1 MDKQNKQRLE
11 QLVRQGIVPNNRLPM
26 LMQAM
31 SNLHMGKQLKPTER
45 DVLSKYM
52 FNMTDIMLKDTTVFN
67 RAKLHTQK
75 TKYQTEETTV
85 DDINEKTIGG
95 VKILDGPEEEENM
108 RTIAN
113 NKGKKLSIRKREKYR
128 FLSKELKREKKKA
141 DMDESVLKTNTEY
154 QELFEAALECYGVS
168 NIRDLPEDTKAEFF
182 AVIDEAMK
190 TDDLDETITKQHL
203 KMAKGIAFDKRYA
216 GTNFSGAEKAMEK
229 VHKGLSDHPES
240 LKHLKH
246 ANEEVEFPLDEDY
259 SKHSNEAL
267 KGLLQPGVL
276 KRSEG
281 YQKSQIKQELKRRKP
296 KSQQEG
302 AEHSDEA
309 RARAIAHID
318 KKEAARQKIKWKVK
332 PPAGTKNAHPDG
344 MQPDKVKEEV
354 DHIEE
359 AGMPSSVIK
368 SKQRLAD
375 MSDHEFHA
383 SHGKKTDDDLQKM
396 ARRHGFGKRSN
407 HYVNRSRSA
416 SDALGNDPVKE
427 EVEHIEEVRADTD
440 QNRKFYGTMAAISKK
455 HTQDNKAKG
464 LVHMKKT
471 NDAGTL
477 TKKKWV
483 KDGSAEHKDHL
494 KRGYT
499 HNEEVEHVEE
509 GLYQD
514 GPKTKLGKSFFFGGS
529 KAVEKYRK
537 TKAQQRSDMNKKND
551 PGADKKHL
559 ALSVVD
565 REKADKKAKPKG
577 TSLNKQ
583 WRSKM
588 GYESV
593 EKATDKLANEEVQG
607 IDELS
612 KKTLGSYINKAADPD
627 GQNSAI
633 THAVDSGKRSRLT
646 TSRDS
651 ERTAIKR
658 GKGIQTAAKKLANEE
673 VELTFEEMTPAQ
685 KAARIKVIAKAS
697 ARVKSGDAAIS
708 AEKRAMKAAKAD
720 MKKPGARKGMAPL
733 KRDDDEKRKTKLLTT
748 PDNHGVSEDI
758 QQLRKMIKEN
768 TNKAEAY
775 KLLAKLLNTTERLGE
790 E

>member
-95 VKILDGPEEEENM
+95 VKILDGPEEEDNM
-108 RTIAN
+108 RRIAN

-246 ANEEVEFPLDEDY
+246 ANEEVEF
-259 SKHSNEAL
+259 
-267 KGLLQPGVL
+267 
-276 KRSEG
+276 
-281 YQKSQIKQELKRRKP
+281 
-296 KSQQEG
+296 QEG

-318 KKEAARQKIKWKVK
+318 KKEAARQKFQKIKWKVK

-344 MQPDKVKEEV
+344 MQPDKAGNKVKL
-354 DHIEE
+354 
-359 AGMPSSVIK
+359 
-368 SKQRLAD
+368 R
-375 MSDHEFHA
+375 
-383 SHGKKTDDDLQKM
+383 
-396 ARRHGFGKRSN
+396 GFGPDSSKGNMSN
-407 HYVNRSRSA
+407 PSA
-416 SDALGNDPVKE
+416 RAALMKKE
-427 EVEHIEEVRADTD
+427 EVEH
-440 QNRKFYGTMAAISKK
+440 
-455 HTQDNKAKG
+455 
-464 LVHMKKT
+464 
-471 NDAGTL
+471 
-477 TKKKWV
+477 
-483 KDGSAEHKDHL
+483 
-494 KRGYT
+494 
-499 HNEEVEHVEE
+499 
-509 GLYQD
+509 
-514 GPKTKLGKSFFFGGS
+514 
-529 KAVEKYRK
+529 
-537 TKAQQRSDMNKKND
+537 
-551 PGADKKHL
+551 
-559 ALSVVD
+559 
-565 REKADKKAKPKG
+565 
-577 TSLNKQ
+577 
-583 WRSKM
+583 
-588 GYESV
+588 
-593 EKATDKLANEEVQG
+593 

-612 KKTLGSYINKAADPD
+612 KKTLGSYVKKAVGDYGAAR
-627 GQNSAI
+627 NL
-633 THAVDSGKRSRLT
+633 TGKRSDSKPLNRHHQKAAWKRQDGIEKAVDKLT
-646 TSRDS
+646 
-651 ERTAIKR
+651 K
-658 GKGIQTAAKKLANEE
+658 EE

-733 KRDDDEKRKTKLLTT
+733 KRDDDRRKTKLLTT